1 MAKDKIEG
9 LMQQLHN
16 QLSGSDSSP
25 QQEQL
30 LQQMESHLSD
40 WEGPLPADGNIVNT
54 AELLLETV
62 EEEHPHLSRIVKE
75 IVDAL
80 GRIGI

>member
-1 MAKDKIEG
+1 MAKEKIEG
-9 LMQQLHN
+9 LLTQLHEKFAD
-16 QLSGSDSSP
+16 SDTSP
-25 QQEQL
+25 QQEAL
-30 LQQMESHLSD
+30 LQQLRSQLEE
-40 WEGPLPADGNIVNT
+40 WEGPVPADGNVVNT

-75 IVDAL
+75 IIDVL

>member
-1 MAKDKIEG
+1 MAKQKVEG
-9 LMQQLHN
+9 LLSQLHEKFAD
-16 QLSGSDSSP
+16 SDTSP
-25 QQEQL
+25 QQEAL
-30 LQQMESHLSD
+30 LQQLQSHLAE

-75 IVDAL
+75 IIDAL

>member
-9 LMQQLHN
+9 LMQQLHEK
-16 QLSGSDSSP
+16 LSGSETSP

-30 LQQMESHLSD
+30 LNQMESHLSD

-75 IVDAL
+75 IVDVL